1 MICTPR
7 ARGRTLHTYANAQ
20 TALTRPAP
28 NASEEVRHMS
38 NNAYWLSQTVT
49 RSTLVVPTHGF
60 GMGDV
65 CPQAAGSSAATTMRK
80 RHLDAIQATPVT
92 GRMPWS
98 PPVT

>member
-1 MICTPR
+1 
-7 ARGRTLHTYANAQ
+7 
-20 TALTRPAP
+20 
-28 NASEEVRHMS
+28 MS

-49 RSTLVVPTHGF
+49 RSTLVAPTHGF

-65 CPQAAGSSAATTMRK
+65 CLQAGGSSAVTTMRK
-80 RHLDAIQATPVT
+80 RHLDAIQATPVS